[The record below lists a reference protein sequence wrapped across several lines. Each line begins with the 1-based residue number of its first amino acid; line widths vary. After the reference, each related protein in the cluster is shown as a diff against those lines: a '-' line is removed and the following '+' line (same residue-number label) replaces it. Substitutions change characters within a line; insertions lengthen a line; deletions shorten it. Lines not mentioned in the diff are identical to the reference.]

1 MQGFLNLRKLKANDQ
16 GIYSGNRMQSSV
28 EVVETFRLVLR
39 SSFYLDRENTFYVPI
54 FSRNL
59 FSIGRL
65 VSLDYLEKKRR
76 EFIREVFRVWLW
88 NSRERWR
95 IKNLEKWKIHQRG
108 KRINKG
114 LELILL
120 LFAWKYDVNHL
131 FMVTQHNHNF
141 NLIVTLNH
149 NCN

>member
-28 EVVETFRLVLR
+28 EVVGTFRLVLR
-39 SSFYLDRENTFYVPI
+39 SSFYLDLENTFYVPI

-59 FSIGRL
+59 ISIGRL

-88 NSRERWR
+88 NSRERGR
-95 IKNLEKWKIHQRG
+95 IKNLEKWRIHQRG

-131 FMVTQHNHNF
+131 FMVAQHNHNF